1 MWNKFNFS
9 LESFII
15 NTYKITYVIFST
27 LTTCQG
33 QSLHLP
39 NSGPFAIRRRHND
52 GDNRDQTRSIT
63 RTPRVGRLSYLC
75 LRLFQLEHSFRLFK
89 IEADNEQGWFIL
101 GFELSCCSLVC
112 LHIVT
117 MVALKDVPPT
127 PDAALLLPR
136 RYQEEIFRRSQEDNV
151 IAALDTGSGKT
162 FISTLLIKW
171 MSIQEHAQGKAI
183 LFLVPKVALVEQQG
197 DFIATQT
204 PLRVKKLRGSLE
216 MDLTD
221 RAKWREAFES
231 ADVLVMTGKVSQVI
245 WYRSSDFDK
254 IREQHKYLRIF
265 SHTRT
270 GVSTRSVVSFCYGV
284 SSANIRFSDLP
295 DRL

>member
-1 MWNKFNFS
+1 
-9 LESFII
+9 
-15 NTYKITYVIFST
+15 
-27 LTTCQG
+27 
-33 QSLHLP
+33 
-39 NSGPFAIRRRHND
+39 
-52 GDNRDQTRSIT
+52 
-63 RTPRVGRLSYLC
+63 
-75 LRLFQLEHSFRLFK
+75 
-89 IEADNEQGWFIL
+89 
-101 GFELSCCSLVC
+101 
-112 LHIVT
+112 
-117 MVALKDVPPT
+117 MVAVKDAQPT

-136 RYQEEIFRRSQEDNV
+136 RYQEEIFRRSQEENV

-231 ADVLVMTGKVSQVI
+231 ADVLIMTGEAFG
-245 WYRSSDFDK
+245 RSGTDLGLINTK
-254 IREQHKYLRIF
+254 QPKYSRI
-265 SHTRT
+265 SLHTRT
-270 GVSTRSVVSFCYGV
+270 GVLTRSVISSKYSF
-284 SSANIRFSDLP
+284 SLANIRVADLL

>member
-1 MWNKFNFS
+1 
-9 LESFII
+9 
-15 NTYKITYVIFST
+15 
-27 LTTCQG
+27 
-33 QSLHLP
+33 
-39 NSGPFAIRRRHND
+39 
-52 GDNRDQTRSIT
+52 
-63 RTPRVGRLSYLC
+63 
-75 LRLFQLEHSFRLFK
+75 LFK

-101 GFELSCCSLVC
+101 GFELSRCSLVC
-112 LHIVT
+112 LHTVT
-117 MVALKDVPPT
+117 MVALKNVPPT

-231 ADVLVMTGKVSQVI
+231 ADVLVMTGKVC
-245 WYRSSDFDK
+245 RNGSSDFDE

-270 GVSTRSVVSFCYGV
+270 GVSTRLVISFCFGV
-284 SSANIRFSDLP
+284 SSANRRFVDFP